1 MNHSL
6 DSVVRASADGAPTG
20 VTSVCSAHPLV
31 IEAAL
36 EQGKAGTAPVLIE
49 ATSNQVDQF
58 GGYTGMRPVDFRKLV
73 EHIAHDVG
81 FPVEQIVL
89 GGDHLGPNRWRAL
102 PAEAAMAHVD
112 DLVRSYVAAGYTK
125 LHLDCSYPC
134 ADDAG
139 PLTDDVVAARATRM
153 LGVAEAEAARVG
165 LTGRLRYVIGTEV
178 PTPGGSTHHID
189 ELAPTTAEHARITLD
204 AHRLAFRGASLEHV
218 WPQVMALVVQPGVEF
233 DHWRVVDYNRS
244 GTAELRTALDD
255 EPSMTFEAHSTDYQS
270 IGALASLVADGWRVL
285 KVGPGLTFA
294 MREAL
299 FALAAIED
307 ELVAHGQRSGLAAVV
322 ERQMLAA
329 PEHWD
334 HYYPGTPDERTI
346 ARRYSYSDRIRY
358 YWADHDI
365 DEAVQH
371 LLKNLDTHGI
381 PEPML
386 SAFLPEQYD
395 RVRAGLISADP
406 RSLVIDRIAG
416 VLRGYQQACAP
427 ADSLV
432 TSCH

>member
-1 MNHSL
+1 MMHPL
-6 DSVVRASADGAPTG
+6 DAVVRAAADGAPLG
-20 VTSVCSAHPLV
+20 VASVCSAHPLV

-36 EQGKAGTAPVLIE
+36 EQARSGGHAVLIE

-58 GGYTGMRPVDFRKLV
+58 GGYTGMRPPDFRKLV
-73 EHIAHDVG
+73 EHIAHGVG
-81 FPVEQIVL
+81 FPVDRIVL

-102 PAEAAMAHVD
+102 PADAAMSHVD
-112 DLVRSYVAAGYTK
+112 ELVRSYVAAGYTK

-134 ADDAG
+134 ADDPG

-153 LGVAEAEAARVG
+153 LAVAEAEAGRVG

-189 ELAPTTAEHARITLD
+189 ELAPTTAAHAQVTLD
-204 AHRLAFRGASLEHV
+204 EHRLAFRRAGLDHI

-233 DHWRVVDYNRS
+233 DHWRVVDYNRD
-244 GTAELRTALDD
+244 GTADLRTALED

-270 IGALASLVADGWRVL
+270 VAALTSLVADGWRVL

-307 ELVAHGQRSGLAAVV
+307 ELIATQQRSGLTAVV
-322 ERQMLAA
+322 EHRMLAA
-329 PEHWD
+329 PEHWER
-334 HYYPGTPDERTI
+334 YYPGTPVQRAI

-358 YWADHDI
+358 YWADHEI
-365 DEAVQH
+365 DEAVRT
-371 LLKNLDTHGI
+371 LLKNLEAQGI

-395 RVRAGLISADP
+395 RVRAGVISADP

-416 VLRGYQQACAP
+416 VLRGYETACAP
-427 ADSLV
+427 DGSLV
-432 TSCH
+432 SSCR

>member
-1 MNHSL
+1 MTHPL
-6 DSVVRASADGAPTG
+6 DTVARRGADDAPLG

-31 IEAAL
+31 IEATL
-36 EQGKAGTAPVLIE
+36 EQARSGEEPVLIE

-58 GGYTGMRPVDFRKLV
+58 GGYTGMRPPDFRKLV
-73 EHIAHDVG
+73 EHIAHRVG
-81 FPVEQIVL
+81 FPVDRIVL
-89 GGDHLGPNRWRAL
+89 GGDHLGPNRWRGL
-102 PAEAAMAHVD
+102 PADAAMSHVD
-112 DLVRSYVAAGYTK
+112 ELVRSYVAAGYTK

-139 PLTDDVVAARATRM
+139 PLTDEVVAARATRM
-153 LGVAEAEAARVG
+153 LAVAEAEAARTG

-189 ELAPTTAEHARITLD
+189 ELAATTAEHARATL
-204 AHRLAFRGASLEHV
+204 AEHRLAFQRAGLAHV

-233 DHWRVVDYNRS
+233 DHWRVVDYDRN

-255 EPSMTFEAHSTDYQS
+255 EPSMTFEAHSTDYQG
-270 IGALASLVADGWRVL
+270 IDALASLVTDGWRVL

-307 ELVAHGQRSGLAAVV
+307 ELIAPGQRSGLATVV
-322 ERQMLAA
+322 ERRMLAA

-334 HYYPGTPDERTI
+334 RYYPGTAAERAI

-358 YWADHDI
+358 YWADHEI
-365 DEAVQH
+365 DQAVSA
-371 LLKNLDTHGI
+371 LLKNLDSQGI

-386 SAFLPEQYD
+386 SAFLPEQYE
-395 RVRAGLISADP
+395 RVRAGLVAAEP
-406 RSLVIDRIAG
+406 RSLVVDRIAG
-416 VLRGYQQACAP
+416 VLRGYRQACAP
-427 ADSLV
+427 AEMLASA
-432 TSCH
+432 CR